1 MSFTKYLVIF
11 EYSLDGYSWTT
22 TKEERFFPE
31 LLIFKDKSKRDRH
44 FQNWM
49 RNLMLEGCDRWNV
62 SCALRLVEPREYNVT
77 ECSIRLPKGGIG
89 HRHIKPW
96 ER

>member
-1 MSFTKYLVIF
+1 MSFTKYLIIF

-22 TKEERFFPE
+22 TKEYRYFPE
-31 LLIFKDKSKRDRH
+31 LLIFKDKGKRDRH
-44 FQNWM
+44 FTNWQ

-62 SCALRLVEPREYNVT
+62 SCALRLVSPREHNVT
-77 ECSIRLPKGGIG
+77 QCLIRLPKGGIG
-89 HRHIKPW
+89 HRHI

>member
-1 MSFTKYLVIF
+1 MTFTKYLVIF
-11 EYSLDGYSWTT
+11 EYSLDGYSWSTT
-22 TKEERFFPE
+22 QEERYFPE
-31 LLIFKDKSKRDRH
+31 LLIFKDKGKRDRH
-44 FQNWM
+44 FTNWM

-77 ECSIRLPKGGIG
+77 QCSIRLPIGGIG
-89 HRHIKPW
+89 HRSIKPW